1 MALGFLKN
9 NCGMNFWK
17 IKKCKNTN
25 LPVIMPF
32 NFSEKASLTHSFELC
47 LTLCDAMDCS
57 PPGSSVHGDSPGKN
71 TGVGSHA
78 PHPGIFLI

>member
-32 NFSEKASLTHSFELC
+32 NFSEKASLINEINSKFASLAFRKI
-47 LTLCDAMDCS
+47 LSLFQ
-57 PPGSSVHGDSPGKN
+57 N
-71 TGVGSHA
+71 
-78 PHPGIFLI
+78 

>member
-9 NCGMNFWK
+9 NCGMNLWK

-32 NFSEKASLTHSFELC
+32 YFSEKASLINEINSKFESLAFRKI
-47 LTLCDAMDCS
+47 LSLFQ
-57 PPGSSVHGDSPGKN
+57 N
-71 TGVGSHA
+71 
-78 PHPGIFLI
+78 